1 MKKESP
7 AVEFLYGTPLGR
19 AVLKLIT
26 RPAFSEFTAVY
37 LNSVFSK
44 WLADVYIKKYGIS
57 LDECVKKDYPSF
69 NSFFIRK
76 KKKTAFDRASDSL
89 ISPCDGYL
97 SAYKIDEGLSF
108 TVKHAEYNI
117 NSLLKDKAAARK
129 YSGGVCLIFRLAP
142 HNYHRYIFIGGG
154 VVHKSVSIRGILHC
168 VRPIAY
174 ENFPVYHQNSRE
186 YTVIQSESLGDYIQM
201 EVGALLVGKIRNRP
215 NVKRVSRG
223 MEKGYFEFG
232 GSTII
237 LIFEKDKVAL
247 CDEIIKNT
255 ENGRETPVKIGQKIG
270 RSVLGKI

>member
-26 RPAFSEFTAVY
+26 RPAFSEFMAVY
-37 LNSVFSK
+37 LNSAFSK

-57 LDECVKKDYPSF
+57 LDECVKKTYPSF

-76 KKKTAFDRASDSL
+76 KKKTVFDRAPDSL

-97 SAYKIDEGLSF
+97 SAYKIDAGLSF
-108 TVKHAEYNI
+108 TVKRAEYNI
-117 NSLLKDKAAARK
+117 GSLLNDKAAAQR
-129 YSGGVCLIFRLAP
+129 YSGGVCLVFRLAP
-142 HNYHRYIFIGGG
+142 HNYHRYIFIDSGF
-154 VVHKSVSIRGILHC
+154 VRKSVSIRGVLHC

-186 YTVIQSESLGDYIQM
+186 YTVIQSESLGAYIQM

-215 NVKRVSRG
+215 NIKRVSRG
-223 MEKGYFEFG
+223 MEKGCFEFG

-270 RSVLGKI
+270 RSLCGRT